1 MVAAVAADEPEIAAK
16 MPQPITLQCISLPGN
31 ALSQGASPRNMSS
44 EMRLR
49 NRISPIQMN
58 RGSAV
63 RDQLALEP
71 HTVVAMSL
79 PTGVDVNNSIAAKP
93 IASRTSAIQT
103 PPASSTASRASRN
116 SVMPR
121 VLMALQVLRH
131 RDFLRLL
138 GYQVRGCAAREQHEQ
153 FVE

>member
-31 ALSQGASPRNMSS
+31 ALSQGARPRNMSS

-58 RGSAV
+58 KGSAV
-63 RDQLALEP
+63 SDQLALDP

-79 PTGVDVNNSIAAKP
+79 PTGVEVNNSIAAQP
-93 IASRTSAIQT
+93 IASNTTAIQT
-103 PPASSTASRASRN
+103 PPASSTPSSASRN
-116 SVMPR
+116 RVMAK
-121 VLMALQVLRH
+121 VLMGLQVLRH
-131 RDFLRLL
+131 RDFFVWL
-138 GYQVRGCAAREQHEQ
+138 GHHVGGRAAGEQDHE
-153 FVE
+153 V